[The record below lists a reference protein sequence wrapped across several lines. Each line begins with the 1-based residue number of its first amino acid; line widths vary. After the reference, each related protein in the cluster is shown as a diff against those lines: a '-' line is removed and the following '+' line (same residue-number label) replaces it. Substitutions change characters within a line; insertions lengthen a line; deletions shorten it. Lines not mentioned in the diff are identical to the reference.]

1 MSSVEAEYQALRD
14 KLNEQDGTFKNELLS
29 ILEEAARERE
39 PLTEEEE
46 AESKEFAK
54 DFFGGENLRFMNE
67 CMTDLNKIT
76 RSKELEKARAIL
88 NGVPLPNLQ
97 ENEIETREHYFTVTE
112 LKQMRP
118 EVLAHHIKVLEKEM
132 TEEPLKLTSE
142 MFGV

>member
-1 MSSVEAEYQALRD
+1 
-14 KLNEQDGTFKNELLS
+14 
-29 ILEEAARERE
+29 
-39 PLTEEEE
+39 
-46 AESKEFAK
+46 
-54 DFFGGENLRFMNE
+54 MNE
-67 CMTDLNKIT
+67 CMTDLNEMT

-88 NGVPLPNLQ
+88 NGVPLLELK

-132 TEEPLKLTSE
+132 IEEPLKLTSE

>member
-29 ILEEAARERE
+29 ILEEAAREME
-39 PLTEEEE
+39 PLT
-46 AESKEFAK
+46 
-54 DFFGGENLRFMNE
+54 
-67 CMTDLNKIT
+67 
-76 RSKELEKARAIL
+76 EKARAIL
-88 NGVPLPNLQ
+88 NGVPLPELK

>member
-1 MSSVEAEYQALRD
+1 MSSVEAEYQTLRD

-29 ILEEAARERE
+29 ILEEALERE

-67 CMTDLNKIT
+67 CMTDLNEIT

-88 NGVPLPNLQ
+88 NGVPLPELK

-132 TEEPLKLTSE
+132 TEEPLKLSSE

>member
-14 KLNEQDGTFKNELLS
+14 KLNE
-29 ILEEAARERE
+29 EAGSFNNAMISMFEKALERE

-46 AESKEFAK
+46 AESKEFAR

-67 CMTDLNKIT
+67 CMTDLNEMT

-88 NGVPLPNLQ
+88 NGVPLPELQ

-118 EVLAHHIKVLEKEM
+118 EVLTHHIKVLEKEM